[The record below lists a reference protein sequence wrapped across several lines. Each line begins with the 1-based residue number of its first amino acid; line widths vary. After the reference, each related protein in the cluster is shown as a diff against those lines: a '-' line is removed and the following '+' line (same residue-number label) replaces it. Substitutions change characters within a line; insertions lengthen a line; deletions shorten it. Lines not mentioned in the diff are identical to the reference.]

1 MKKKGGLKQ
10 YLAKDSST
18 GVGPVGTKRN
28 VHELLLFGEFDGQ
41 MEQKRKIG
49 E

>member
-1 MKKKGGLKQ
+1 MKKRLETVLSQRQYYTGG
-10 YLAKDSST
+10 
-18 GVGPVGTKRN
+18 GPVGTKRN